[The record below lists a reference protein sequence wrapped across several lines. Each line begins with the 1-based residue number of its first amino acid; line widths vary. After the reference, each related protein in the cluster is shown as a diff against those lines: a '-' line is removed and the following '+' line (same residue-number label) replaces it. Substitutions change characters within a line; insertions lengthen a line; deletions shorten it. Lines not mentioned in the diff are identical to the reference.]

1 MTNTSSTSWPT
12 TVWAWFKGFP
22 RRHKIITVLLLLY
35 GLWHLATTPIKNPW
49 ASDAYTIRGRFPFD
63 QGFELEFLQFAY
75 NTADWHQR
83 WCGGINAERAD
94 CSGGHEILKPR
105 KIDGQHYELT
115 VYRDRYFSGP
125 AGWVADPA
133 SYRAY
138 QAGADPRAMI
148 FLSLAPSP
156 DQLACSDSDERLK
169 ERSGRMF
176 CMSQKEVKKYRQ
188 LVLPLGQINNL
199 KEKIFNF
206 WLDSELDAI
215 LHREK

>member
-1 MTNTSSTSWPT
+1 MTNTSSTSWPSK
-12 TVWAWFKGFP
+12 VWAWLKDFP

-75 NTADWHQR
+75 NTADWHRR
-83 WCGGINAERAD
+83 WCGGINVDRAH
-94 CSGGHEILKPR
+94 CSGGHEVLKPR

-115 VYRDRYFSGP
+115 VYRDRYISGP

-138 QAGADPRAMI
+138 RAGVDPSTMI

-156 DQLACSDSDERLK
+156 DRLACDSGVERLSK
-169 ERSGRMF
+169 YEGGLF
-176 CMSQKEVKKYRQ
+176 CMSQKEHQKYGQ
-188 LVLPLGQINNL
+188 LVLPLSPGNNSQ
-199 KEKIFNF
+199 EKIFDF
-206 WLDSELDAI
+206 WLYSELDAI
-215 LHREK
+215 QHKEE